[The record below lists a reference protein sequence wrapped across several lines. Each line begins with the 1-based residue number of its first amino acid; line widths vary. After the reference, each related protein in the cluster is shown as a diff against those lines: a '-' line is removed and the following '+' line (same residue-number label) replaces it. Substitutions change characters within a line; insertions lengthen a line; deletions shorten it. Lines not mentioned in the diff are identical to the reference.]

1 LYRRCIFYYAKIY
14 LIQEDNI
21 FLGGYMNLRYVGIF
35 FMLYSGNACIA
46 DLQNDLNQL
55 KERLVQLN
63 TALDA
68 LTPKKLTREEEIQSL
83 NKYFT
88 KFFAHAKQ
96 QGNYKDV
103 NNSDFLSFVQK
114 VTRYSLLGGP
124 DIDEK
129 DVPSW
134 ETEFKSR
141 GSKDAGFK
149 NAFMK
154 AALDELSKWINE
166 GNDFSQFALNHDLN
180 FIIMIKEYRTLNGKA
195 DAYQNVREALIK
207 AIKPEEL
214 KNRLDSYK
222 ERWEENPILRDSLLY
237 DALLGIKIYREIA
250 KDPTAF
256 QEFETEINEW
266 VKQEASKQ

>member
-1 LYRRCIFYYAKIY
+1 
-14 LIQEDNI
+14 
-21 FLGGYMNLRYVGIF
+21 MNLRYVGIF

-114 VTRYSLLGGP
+114 VTRYYRLLGGP

-134 ETEFKSR
+134 ETEFESR

-149 NAFMK
+149 SALRK
-154 AALDELSKWINE
+154 ATLDELSKWINE
-166 GNDFSQFALNHDLN
+166 GNDFSQFALNDDLD
-180 FIIMIKEYRTLNGKA
+180 FIITIKEYRTLNGKA

-222 ERWEENPILRDSLLY
+222 ESWENSILRDLLY
-237 DALLGIKIYREIA
+237 DKALLGIKIYREIT